1 MPARSSNGVQ
11 TSSSIVRQGRRVKN
25 DARDELI
32 RLLEREM
39 LRKDNA
45 LAEASALLILPK
57 KST

>member
-1 MPARSSNGVQ
+1 MPTRSSNGVQ